1 VTTPEIVIV
10 VLGGGKISGI
20 QLEVF
25 SKSQVISYIETKSPM
40 RMCRRSFRTS
50 PDDDLMSGKG
60 AQ

>member
-1 VTTPEIVIV
+1 MRY
-10 VLGGGKISGI
+10 GGEYP
-20 QLEVF
+20 EVF

>member
-1 VTTPEIVIV
+1 LAPFQSV
-10 VLGGGKISGI
+10 VKKIFGLLKHI
-20 QLEVF
+20 YEVF